1 MVTTKTQ
8 IARLAARID
17 ELARRAD
24 DRPEVTYIWQETSE
38 TREEALAR
46 HFAIRP
52 EDRRAKQIV
61 TIGWRGR
68 RKGDPDGNPA
78 ADSPSR

>member
-1 MVTTKTQ
+1 MTTKNQ

-24 DRPEVTYIWQETSE
+24 DRPEVTYVWQETSE

-61 TIGWRGR
+61 TISWLGR
-68 RKGDPDGNPA
+68 HKDDPHDNPA